1 MAISSVYINSGTWS
15 GSDIITGINVRNNKN
30 NIHIIDNNSVIVGL
44 TTNTQAF
51 TDSGSGYSSQNTYS
65 NIGDIIGFN
74 KEFILSDDLYVYN
87 SVEPTS
93 ETRWVSGTNTKYSVN
108 LGSLGSI
115 TNATFTSGI
124 NAIEALNEIRNSILA
139 LNINNLSISLPTYIN
154 DVSPNNNSVNLS
166 GYGIIVNTGTYINE
180 NTSFTINDLNADGS
194 NIIHNYEYE
203 TDGGGITQTT
213 TISLTE
219 PDGTGTLTLSV
230 SANTADDNQSNS
242 IGNDLIN
249 LINNNTE
256 NPNDYSATYDNTTKK
271 ITFTGITPF
280 NSNIN
285 QLWTATVNNGT
296 VTGDDEGNISF
307 GLASITRTGVL
318 NETFTI
324 IAPNLY
330 STTVNGSPLFN
341 KVTFTGGSQQT
352 FSNNLNAIDAAIE
365 LKNEL
370 NSALSGYITASID
383 SLNPY
388 KVIWTTS
395 IQDNIGLD
403 ISFSDSNITKSII
416 QGNLG
421 TTQSNINDAGKTN
434 IQLFKPGS
442 SSADYTNN
450 YIGFIPS
457 LPGAINTIQDVIDD
471 INTQITDWVIEKD
484 RPVTNQIRFTSI
496 ANEYINNIFKLII
509 TNNTGTGTTLGNF
522 STGIGNATI
531 DILGSAVPNYYGLR
545 SVTLANKDVFSN
557 TASDY
562 SWFET
567 TKNSSGTIFP
577 GYKVDSLKTP
587 EFAFDGE
594 NINGTP
600 QLVDG
605 FFDITANLNGQYVI
619 DTDSLTLSEIYNV
632 PVDSFDTKLN
642 GSELIYYSTKL
653 YLAYRVNNDSEI
665 TGLSLTSSDTGA
677 TIYTNPGTTYT
688 LLDSNSDI
696 IISSTIYKWNGTS
709 WIKET

>member
-1 MAISSVYINSGTWS
+1 MSISSVYINSGTWS
-15 GSDIITGINVRNNKN
+15 GSDIITGINVRNSKN
-30 NIHIIDNNSVIVGL
+30 NIHIIDDNSVIVGL
-44 TTNTQAF
+44 TTDTQAF
-51 TDSGSGYSSQNTYS
+51 TDSGSGYLSQNTYS
-65 NIGDIIGFN
+65 NIGDIIGFD
-74 KEFILSDDLYVYN
+74 KEFILGDDLYIYN
-87 SVEPTS
+87 SVEPTL
-93 ETRWVSGTNTKYSVN
+93 ETRWVSGTDTKYSVN
-108 LGSLGSI
+108 LGSLGNI

-139 LNINNLSISLPTYIN
+139 LNINNLSISLPNYIN
-154 DVSPNNNSVNLS
+154 DVSPNNNAVNLS
-166 GYGIIVNTGTYINE
+166 GYGIIVNTGTYVNE
-180 NTSFTINDLNADGS
+180 NTSFAINDLNADGL

-203 TDGGGITQTT
+203 TDGGGIEQTT

-230 SANTADDNQSNS
+230 SANTVDDDQSNS
-242 IGNDLIN
+242 IGNDLID

-256 NPNDYSATYDNTTKK
+256 NPNDYSATYDNITKT

-280 NSNIN
+280 DSNIN

-296 VTGDDEGNISF
+296 ITGDDEGNISF
-307 GLASITRTGVL
+307 GTSSIKRTGVL

-324 IAPNLY
+324 TAPDLY
-330 STTVNGSPLFN
+330 SKTINGSPLFS
-341 KVTFTGGSQQT
+341 KITFTGGSQQT

-370 NSALSGYITASID
+370 NSSLSGYINASID

-395 IQDNIGLD
+395 IQDDIGLD
-403 ISFSDSNITKSII
+403 ISFSDSNIIKNIT

-421 TTQSNINDAGKTN
+421 TTQNNIDDAGKTN

-442 SSADYTNN
+442 SNVDYTND

-471 INTQITDWVIEKD
+471 INTQITDWIIEKD
-484 RPVTNQIRFTSI
+484 RPVTNQIRFTSVD
-496 ANEYINNIFKLII
+496 NKYIDNIFKLII
-509 TNNTGTGTTLGNF
+509 TDNAGTGTTLGNF

-567 TKNSSGTIFP
+567 TKNTLGTIYP
-577 GYKVDSLKTP
+577 GYKIATIKTP
-587 EFAFDGE
+587 EFAFDG
-594 NINGTP
+594 ISNGSAS
-600 QLVDG
+600 LVDD
-605 FFDITANLNGQYVI
+605 FFDIIANSNGQYVI
-619 DTDSLTLSEIYNV
+619 DTETLTVSEIYNI
-632 PVDSFDTKLN
+632 PVDAPDIVIS
-642 GSELIYYSTKL
+642 GSEMIYYSTKI
-653 YLAYRVNNDSEI
+653 YLAYRVSNDTDI
-665 TGLSLTSSDTGA
+665 TGLSLGASDTGA
-677 TIYTNPGTTYT
+677 TIYTNKGSTYT
-688 LLDSNSDI
+688 ITDSNTDVLVAEY
-696 IISSTIYKWNGTS
+696 IYKWNGTA
-709 WIKET
+709 WVKQT

>member
-1 MAISSVYINSGTWS
+1 MSISSVYINSGTWS
-15 GSDIITGINVRNNKN
+15 GSDIITGINVRNSKN
-30 NIHIIDNNSVIVGL
+30 NIHIIDDNSVIVGL
-44 TTNTQAF
+44 TTDTQAF
-51 TDSGSGYSSQNTYS
+51 TDSGSGYLSQNTYS
-65 NIGDIIGFN
+65 NIGDIIGFD
-74 KEFILSDDLYVYN
+74 KEFILGDDLYIYN
-87 SVEPTS
+87 SVEPTL
-93 ETRWVSGTNTKYSVN
+93 ETRWVSGTDTKYSVN
-108 LGSLGSI
+108 LGSLGNI

-139 LNINNLSISLPTYIN
+139 LNINNLSISLPNYIN
-154 DVSPNNNSVNLS
+154 DVSPNNNAVNLS
-166 GYGIIVNTGTYINE
+166 GYGIIVNTGTYVNE
-180 NTSFTINDLNADGS
+180 NTSFAINDLNADGL

-203 TDGGGITQTT
+203 TDGGGIEQTT

-230 SANTADDNQSNS
+230 SANTVDDDQSNS
-242 IGNDLIN
+242 IGNDLID

-256 NPNDYSATYDNTTKK
+256 NPNDYSATYDNITKT

-280 NSNIN
+280 DSNIN

-296 VTGDDEGNISF
+296 ITGDDEGNISF
-307 GLASITRTGVL
+307 GTSSIKRTGVL

-324 IAPNLY
+324 TAPDLY
-330 STTVNGSPLFN
+330 SKTINGSPLFS
-341 KVTFTGGSQQT
+341 KITFTGGSQQT

-370 NSALSGYITASID
+370 NSSLSGYINASID

-395 IQDNIGLD
+395 IQDDIGLD
-403 ISFSDSNITKSII
+403 ISFSDSNIIKNIT

-421 TTQSNINDAGKTN
+421 TTQNNIDDAGKTN

-442 SSADYTNN
+442 SNVDYTND

-471 INTQITDWVIEKD
+471 INTQITDWIIEKD
-484 RPVTNQIRFTSI
+484 RPVTNQIRFTSVD
-496 ANEYINNIFKLII
+496 NKYIDNIFKLII
-509 TNNTGTGTTLGNF
+509 TDNAGTGTTLGNF

-567 TKNSSGTIFP
+567 TKNTLGTIFP
-577 GYKVDSLKTP
+577 GYKVATIKTP
-587 EFAFDGE
+587 EFAFDG
-594 NINGTP
+594 ISNGSAS
-600 QLVDG
+600 LVDD
-605 FFDITANLNGQYVI
+605 FFDIIANSNGQYVI
-619 DTDSLTLSEIYNV
+619 DTETLTVSEIYNI
-632 PVDSFDTKLN
+632 PVDAPDIVIS
-642 GSELIYYSTKL
+642 GSEMIYYSTKI
-653 YLAYRVNNDSEI
+653 YLAYRVSNDTDI
-665 TGLSLTSSDTGA
+665 TGLSLGASDTGA
-677 TIYTNPGTTYT
+677 TIYTNKGSTYT
-688 LLDSNSDI
+688 ITDSNTDVLVAEY
-696 IISSTIYKWNGTS
+696 IYKWNGTA
-709 WIKET
+709 WVKQT